1 MQTKIQEQPA
11 AATKCRAVLAV
22 WTERKQASHLC
33 RELDVDYSSLMR
45 WKSRQAAGEDIV
57 RKPGPGKVEPLD
69 LDALIDEICQ
79 FAHGRERTHGTG
91 ALHAL
96 HQDEISRRDFQ
107 ALVADVRAE
116 CLREKQEQARQIDWL
131 TPSLVWSMDDAEVE
145 ACDGRRVHLHVA
157 HDLGSRYT
165 LCVLGDDALADGP
178 TIARNLVRLFKQH
191 GAPLF
196 FKRDNGKNLNHA
208 EVNKVLAEY
217 GVIPLNSPAYYPPY
231 NGGMEHKQREIK
243 EHLKSRF
250 ADGPTC
256 QPVLVLAAEICGHDL
271 NHVRRPVLGHRTAC
285 QTLESGRATLR
296 QFNRRKRKETFE
308 EIKSL
313 AVDIAANLGQHI
325 DMGAEVAFRYAA
337 ESWMQSNNII
347 RVRRNGQVLPSS
359 YRFQ

>member
-1 MQTKIQEQPA
+1 MVETVQS
-11 AATKCRAVLAV
+11 V
-22 WTERKQASHLC
+22 KQATC
-33 RELDVDYSSLMR
+33 EPFATVCQELGVDYSSYMR
-45 WKSRQAAGEDIV
+45 WQGRQAAGEPLV
-57 RKPGPGKVEPLD
+57 RKPGPAKVGPLD
-69 LDALIDEICQ
+69 LDALIDKIFQ
-79 FAHGRERTHGTG
+79 LAHGRERTHGTG

-131 TPSLVWSMDDAEVE
+131 VPSLVWSMDDAEIE
-145 ACDGRRVHLHVA
+145 ACDGRRVHLHVT

-196 FKRDNGKNLNHA
+196 FKRDNGSNLNHA
-208 EVNKVLAEY
+208 EVNKVLSEY

-231 NGGMEHKQREIK
+231 NGAMEHKQGEIK
-243 EHLKSRF
+243 DQLKSRF

-256 QPVLVLAAEICGHDL
+256 QPVLVLAAELCGHDL
-271 NHVRRPVLGHRTAC
+271 NHMRRPILGHRTAC
-285 QTLESGRATLR
+285 QTLESGRPNLR
-296 QFNRRKRKETFE
+296 QYNRRKRKAAFDQ
-308 EIKSL
+308 IKAL
-313 AVDIAANLGQHI
+313 AVDITANLEQHT
-325 DMGAEVAFRYAA
+325 DMGAEVAFRHAA

-347 RVRRNGQVLPSS
+347 RVRQNGQVLPTS

>member
-1 MQTKIQEQPA
+1 MIEAVQSVKQTTGEPY
-11 AATKCRAVLAV
+11 
-22 WTERKQASHLC
+22 ASVC
-33 RELDVDYSSLMR
+33 RELGVDYSSLMR
-45 WKSRQAAGEDIV
+45 WKGRQAAGEAIV
-57 RKPGPGKVEPLD
+57 RKPGPGKVGPLD
-69 LDALIDEICQ
+69 LDALTAEIRQ
-79 FAHGRERTHGTG
+79 LAHRQERTHGTG

-107 ALVADVRAE
+107 TLVADARAE
-116 CLREKQEQARQIDWL
+116 YLHEKQEQARQIDWL
-131 TPSLVWSMDDAEVE
+131 APSLVWSMDDAEIE
-145 ACDGRRVHLHVA
+145 ACDVRRVHLHVV

-165 LCVLGDDALADGP
+165 LCVLGNDALADGP

-196 FKRDNGKNLNHA
+196 FKRDNGSNLNHA
-208 EVNKVLAEY
+208 EVNKVLAEH

-231 NGGMEHKQREIK
+231 NGGMEHKQLEIK
-243 EHLKSRF
+243 EHLKNRF
-250 ADGPTC
+250 TDGPTC

-271 NHVRRPVLGHRTAC
+271 NHLRRPVLGHRTAC
-285 QTLESGRATLR
+285 QTLAAGRPTLR

-308 EIKSL
+308 KIKSL
-313 AVDIAANLGQHI
+313 AVDITANLEQHT
-325 DMGAEVAFRYAA
+325 DMSAEVAFRYAA